1 MSIHS
6 HLLEVLSPTPQWM
19 MNKDWLPLLGFFIIT
34 ACHPMLLGIILVLM
48 GEIFPTNIRSVSIGI
63 VHGVGYLA
71 LAFSTQSFP
80 YLEQWLNSYVLN
92 YYYAGVALALT
103 WWSML
108 TMKDIDSLSLVEIEQ
123 MYGSKM
129 EKSKAIIGGKNS
141 EDPKESEDLN
151 YCSLNSYGSMNSF
164 SSKKS
169 YS

>member
-1 MSIHS
+1 MSIQS
-6 HLLEVLSPTPQWM
+6 HLLEVFSPTPQWV
-19 MNKDWLPLLGFFIIT
+19 MNKEWVPLLGFFIIT
-34 ACHPMLLGIILVLM
+34 ACYPMLLGIIHVLM

-71 LAFSTQSFP
+71 LAFSTESFP

-103 WWSML
+103 LWSML
-108 TMKDIDSLSLVEIEQ
+108 TMKNIDSLNLIEIEQ

-129 EKSKAIIGGKNS
+129 EKSKAVIGGKNS

-164 SSKKS
+164 GSKK
-169 YS
+169 